1 MLRGTGV
8 AALAAGAA
16 VVPFATKAAGKS
28 TEQLVRDLARTLL
41 CHDDN
46 RFITMAARVE
56 RKRIANIMLVMIG
69 DKPQAWQDYELEV
82 VEELARQA
90 DQARRVLS

>member
-1 MLRGTGV
+1 
-8 AALAAGAA
+8 
-16 VVPFATKAAGKS
+16 
-28 TEQLVRDLARTLL
+28 
-41 CHDDN
+41 
-46 RFITMAARVE
+46 MAARVE